1 MKLVQPTLRIRM
13 ALLYGALVLL
23 VGAALLLTSYLL
35 LDRALGVSPL
45 TRIPGNATI
54 TTPDGQIYQMN
65 PGEVQDAIR
74 TDALQYLVTNG
85 LLYFGVIVLI
95 GSIGGY
101 LLARQALRPIARIT
115 ATARELSLNTLNERI
130 GLGGPEDELRELADT
145 FDAML
150 ARLDA
155 AFSSQKR
162 FVANASHEMRT
173 PLAVIQTEL
182 DVTLSDPDAT
192 NEDLRL
198 MAGVV
203 RDATNR
209 AQRLV
214 DALLALARLQAREGQ
229 DLEINED
236 VELQELIPNAV
247 AAAQAEAAGRGIEI
261 IADGSPAHTKGDP
274 RLLER
279 VIGNLVE
286 NAVRYNVPGGT
297 VRIHTD
303 FLNGDRPPEARIEV
317 VNTGAVVKPDDV
329 ANLFEPFRRGA
340 VARTGS
346 RGAGLGLSIVQAI
359 IDAHHGSIEATAQ
372 PEGGL
377 RVVVSLPADV
387 PGTTTPAAP
396 RAGGRHS
403 DGGRRLSDS
412 RSGS

>member
-1 MKLVQPTLRIRM
+1 VKVVQPTLRIRM

-35 LDRALGVSPL
+35 LDRALSVSPL
-45 TRIPGNATI
+45 SQIPGNAIVT
-54 TTPDGQIYQMN
+54 DANGKQWELN
-65 PGEVQDAIR
+65 PAEVQDQIR
-74 TDALQYLVTNG
+74 QDALQYLVTNG

-95 GSIGGY
+95 GSVGGY
-101 LLARQALRPIARIT
+101 MLARQALRPVARIT
-115 ATARELSLNTLNERI
+115 ATARELSTNTLNERI
-130 GLGGPEDELRELADT
+130 ALGGPDDELRELADT

-150 ARLDA
+150 GRLDS

-182 DVTLSDPDAT
+182 DVTLSDPNASS
-192 NEDLRL
+192 EDLRQ
-198 MAGVV
+198 MADVV

-214 DALLALARLQAREGQ
+214 DALLALARLQARQGQ
-229 DLEINED
+229 ELEVSEP
-236 VELQELIPNAV
+236 VELGSLIPNAV
-247 AAAQAEAAGRGIEI
+247 AAAEAEAAGRGITI
-261 IADGSPAHTKGDP
+261 IADGTPAPTVGDP

-286 NAVRYNVPGGT
+286 NAVRYNVPGGS
-297 VRIHTD
+297 VRITTAY
-303 FLNGDRPPEARIEV
+303 LNGDRPPEARIEV
-317 VNTGAVVKPDDV
+317 VNTGALVKPDDV

-359 IDAHHGSIEATAQ
+359 VDAHHGSIQATAQ
-372 PEGGL
+372 KEGGL
-377 RVVVSLPADV
+377 RVIISLPATIEARDERAPV
-387 PGTTTPAAP
+387 ASAAGSPADA
-396 RAGGRHS
+396 
-403 DGGRRLSDS
+403 
-412 RSGS
+412 

>member
-1 MKLVQPTLRIRM
+1 M

-35 LDRALGVSPL
+35 LDRALAASPL
-45 TRIPGNATI
+45 TRIPGKATI
-54 TTPDGQIYQMN
+54 TYPDGQMFEMD
-65 PGEVQDAIR
+65 PAGVQEAIR
-74 TDALQYLVTNG
+74 QDALQYLVSNG

-101 LLARQALRPIARIT
+101 MLARQALRPIARIT
-115 ATARELSLNTLNERI
+115 KTARDLSLNNLNERI

-150 ARLDA
+150 VRLDA
-155 AFSSQKR
+155 AFNSQKR

-182 DVTLSDPDAT
+182 DVTLSDPRAT
-192 NEDLRL
+192 IDDLRQ
-198 MAGVV
+198 MAEVV

-214 DALLALARLQAREGQ
+214 DALLALARLQARAGQ
-229 DLEINED
+229 QLEVREN
-236 VELQELIPNAV
+236 VELRELIPNAV
-247 AAAQAEAAGRGIEI
+247 AAATAEATGRGIKI
-261 IADGSPAHTKGDP
+261 TADGTAAPTIGDP

-297 VRIHTD
+297 VHIHTGY
-303 FLNGDRPPEARIEV
+303 LNGDRPPEARLEV
-317 VNTGAVVKPDDV
+317 VNTGTLVKPDEV
-329 ANLFEPFRRGA
+329 ANLFEPFRRGS
-340 VARTGS
+340 VARTGA

-359 IDAHHGSIEATAQ
+359 IDAHHGKIEASAQ
-372 PEGGL
+372 PDGGL
-377 RVVVSLPADV
+377 RVIITLPSQPDLPAE
-387 PGTTTPAAP
+387 PESSG
-396 RAGGRHS
+396 RAKHNGHASEGRLA
-403 DGGRRLSDS
+403 GS
-412 RSGS
+412 RPNA